1 MPLPIVP
8 EAPGIVVEVRDRDA
22 GRPQKLLRLAAV
34 EACRIIDEH
43 ENVVGKTQLLH
54 HHLAHAAEG
63 RQRHQ
68 AACQRGRRE
77 AEQAGVD
84 LDREGRRM
92 GGARQRVQHVTD
104 PQRIGVRQVEGAAV
118 EAIEM
123 GEMIHRGDDEVDRHD
138 VDPPPFEADH
148 REPRR
153 HGVADLLNELEE
165 VVGAV
170 DLVDLAGLR
179 VADDNSGPIDP
190 PRNAGFGAHEALALV
205 LRGIIGMLEP
215 ARLLE
220 HVLAE
225 YALVKPRGRNRADM
239 METARLDRL
248 GEGERM
254 GDARDVRGDDLRR
267 APRSGRRRRRDG
279 RNGRSCL

>member
-1 MPLPIVP
+1 
-8 EAPGIVVEVRDRDA
+8 
-22 GRPQKLLRLAAV
+22 
-34 EACRIIDEH
+34 
-43 ENVVGKTQLLH
+43 
-54 HHLAHAAEG
+54 
-63 RQRHQ
+63 
-68 AACQRGRRE
+68 
-77 AEQAGVD
+77 
-84 LDREGRRM
+84 M

-104 PQRIGVRQVEGAAV
+104 PQGIGVRQVEGAPV

-239 METARLDRL
+239 METARLDRV

-267 APRSGRRRRRDG
+267 VRSQVVDGGEVEKMVDLASEPARVLGRDPKIGLQDVAFYERHATGIGPPELLEARDQFGRRLVHENIDQLVVPLQQTPHETLPDKAGSTGDERAHKPSFSPNLSFSRY
-279 RNGRSCL
+279 L